1 MYNLRYFFNKIIT
14 FFRSITMF
22 HKTDNIMWNVSH
34 VKYECEEYIHII
46 LPVARNIVMDLNNVM
61 MMDQNDVF

>member
-1 MYNLRYFFNKIIT
+1 
-14 FFRSITMF
+14 MF